1 MDLLTYLSALRR
13 WWWVLLGLPL
23 IVLLGE
29 LTLGPAAP
37 FTTELRATVLIPGDT
52 EDTGSA
58 ERPELMVLD
67 DLSPLI
73 GSDVFAEAILEQMT
87 ANGAA
92 PSMELAEVKSSLTG
106 SRYSRVVTVTVTN
119 SDAADARALA
129 EAAVA
134 VLPNAVNSYLVAPG
148 SQPATVQIIDRPDE
162 PAPATRA
169 RWLRIAVST
178 MAALFA
184 ACAIIAVV
192 TALPATRV
200 RSQRAAPTS
209 K

>member
-73 GSDVFAEAILEQMT
+73 GSDVIAEAILEKMG
-87 ANGAA
+87 ANGTAR
-92 PSMELAEVKSSLTG
+92 SMELAEVKSSLTG

-119 SDAADARALA
+119 SDAADARAIA

-134 VLPNAVNSYLVAPG
+134 VLPNVVNTYLVAPG

-162 PAPATRA
+162 PAPATQA

-178 MAALFA
+178 MAAFFA

-192 TALPATRV
+192 AALSARHV
-200 RSQRAAPTS
+200 RSQRAAPAS

>member
-73 GSDVFAEAILEQMT
+73 GSDVFAEAILEQMGT
-87 ANGAA
+87 SGTA

-119 SDAADARALA
+119 SDAADARAIA

-169 RWLRIAVST
+169 RWLRISVST
-178 MAALFA
+178 MAAFFA

-192 TALPATRV
+192 AALPARRV
-200 RSQRAAPTS
+200 RPQRAAPAS

>member
-29 LTLGPAAP
+29 LTFGPAAP

-52 EDTGSA
+52 ENTGSA

-73 GSDVFAEAILEQMT
+73 GSDVFAEAILEQMS

-119 SDAADARALA
+119 SDAADARAIA

-178 MAALFA
+178 MAAFFA

-192 TALPATRV
+192 AALPATRI
-200 RSQRAAPTS
+200 RPQRAGPAS